1 MLEILTINSRKK
13 AAVLMATLSALML
26 TGEIL
31 KMTLPFEVFYSL
43 HMQQFYMLLKPLELQ
58 AESLASMLFR
68 NNFQELDILKSLFAL
83 LLAVAAFMIAR
94 SEKGNH
100 ILARF
105 LLSAI
110 FACQFV
116 YAVILIGDLM
126 VNLNFSEIA
135 FRLIIVIRSAAL
147 LFFTA
152 SALRY
157 LNSLHPVDAAFDQ
170 KTRSLIIE
178 APTKGERF
186 AHHVV
191 DNLLAALMFHSIARS
206 IGGWFWD
213 LYPDRSLEKEYLLL
227 AHGITMIPYY
237 FGCEFFLQTTP
248 GKLLTRS
255 RVLSDL
261 GEKPTSRNIFA
272 RTFSRKIPFEAF
284 TFLGNTGLHDSLSST
299 VVAKEKSADTDKSTK
314 NVAIPEQSNIS
325 APKTVKQEVEQWTE
339 FVRTSRVKKITD
351 DEIRLRLERSRV
363 SAEAVEIMLQKESV
377 AVANNSESGGINQR
391 PGEVADVKTEALKW
405 KEFVKVNRENGLS
418 EADIASR
425 LERANVNPEV
435 IALLLNQSAVKS
447 LERQTNL
454 KYLWML
460 VVGVIKLIVGIPL
473 LLLFLSA
480 GQLSIL
486 SFGLVIT
493 GTLWIILY
501 RNNKN
506 K

>member
-1 MLEILTINSRKK
+1 MLETLTINSRKK
-13 AAVLMATLSALML
+13 AAVLMATLSALMF
-26 TGEIL
+26 TGELL
-31 KMTLPFEVFYSL
+31 KMTLPFEVFHSL

-58 AESLASMLFR
+58 AEYIANMLFR
-68 NNFQELDILKSLFAL
+68 ENFQGLDILKSLFAL
-83 LLAVAAFMIAR
+83 LLAVAAFLIAR

-116 YAVILIGDLM
+116 FAVILVGDIM
-126 VNLNFSEIA
+126 INLNFSEIT
-135 FRLIIVIRSAAL
+135 FRFIIAIRSAAL
-147 LFFTA
+147 LFFTG

-157 LNSLHPVDAAFDQ
+157 LNSLHPVDAELDQ

-178 APTKGERF
+178 APAKGERF

-191 DNLLAALMFHSIARS
+191 DNLLAAFMFHSIARS

-272 RTFSRKIPFEAF
+272 RTFARKIPFEAF

-299 VVAKEKSADTDKSTK
+299 VVAKEISARTNKATK
-314 NVAIPEQSNIS
+314 NAAIPERRNIN

-339 FVRTSRVKKITD
+339 FVKTSRDKKITEN
-351 DEIRLRLERSRV
+351 EIRLRLERAQV
-363 SAEAVEIMLQKESV
+363 SAAAMEIMLQRDSV
-377 AVANNSESGGINQR
+377 TAAVSSELKSVNPTIDS
-391 PGEVADVKTEALKW
+391 VTDVKAEAKKW
-405 KEFVKVNRENGLS
+405 IEFVKVNRKNGLS
-418 EADIASR
+418 DDEIVSR
-425 LERANVNPEV
+425 LERANVNQEV
-435 IALLLNQSAVKS
+435 VALLFDQSAVKS
-447 LERQTNL
+447 LERQAAT
-454 KYLWML
+454 KYVWML
-460 VVGVIKLIVGIPL
+460 VVGVIKLVIGIPL
-473 LLLFLSA
+473 LLLFMAA
-480 GQLSIL
+480 GQLSFA
-486 SFGLVIT
+486 SFALVIT
-493 GTLWIILY
+493 GILWIIAY
-501 RNNKN
+501 RNNKY

>member
-1 MLEILTINSRKK
+1 
-13 AAVLMATLSALML
+13 MATLSVLMF

-31 KMTLPFEVFYSL
+31 RMTLPFEVLYSL
-43 HMQQFYMLLKPLELQ
+43 HMQQFFMLLKPLELQ
-58 AESLASMLFR
+58 AESIANMLFR
-68 NNFQELDILKSLFAL
+68 DNFQELDILKSLFAL
-83 LLAVAAFMIAR
+83 LLAIAAFLIAR

-116 YAVILIGDLM
+116 FAVILVGDIM
-126 VNLNFSEIA
+126 INLNFSEIT
-135 FRLIIVIRSAAL
+135 FRLIIVIRFSAL
-147 LFFTA
+147 LYFTGT
-152 SALRY
+152 ALRY
-157 LNSLHPVDAAFDQ
+157 LNSLHPVDAEIDQ

-186 AHHVV
+186 VHHVV

-213 LYPDRSLEKEYLLL
+213 LYPDRSMEKEYLLL

-255 RVLSDL
+255 RVLSEF

-299 VVAKEKSADTDKSTK
+299 VVAKEISARTERKDQNAAVPEKSSI
-314 NVAIPEQSNIS
+314 N

-339 FVRTSRVKKITD
+339 FVKTSRSKKILES
-351 DEIRLRLERSRV
+351 EIQLRLERAQV
-363 SAEAVEIMLQKESV
+363 SAEAVKILLQTNSAADADKPGQEIS
-377 AVANNSESGGINQR
+377 NR
-391 PGEVADVKTEALKW
+391 RTDTVADVKTEALKW
-405 KEFVKVNRENGLS
+405 KDFVKVNRENGLS
-418 EADIASR
+418 DADIASR
-425 LERANVNPEV
+425 LERADVHQEV
-435 IALLLNQSAVKS
+435 IALLLNPSAMSS
-447 LERQTNL
+447 LERQAAS
-454 KYLWML
+454 KHVWML
-460 VVGVIKLIVGIPL
+460 VLGVIKLVIGIPL
-473 LLLFLSA
+473 LLLFMSD
-480 GQLSIL
+480 GQLSMMSVL
-486 SFGLVIT
+486 LVIT
-493 GTLWIILY
+493 GILWIVSY
-501 RNNKN
+501 RNNKY